1 MSLST
6 IDMAEALRK
15 RDAGIDAATAHC
27 EAVVADWSSEARFQL
42 TLYAF
47 AAATPFTAEEAREWA
62 ERQGFV
68 IASKRAWGGIIQGAK
83 RRGEIVKV
91 GMRATKA
98 SNGSERATYVRR
110 GVSA

>member
-1 MSLST
+1 MGAQT
-6 IDMAEALRK
+6 MADALAA
-15 RDAGIDAATAHC
+15 RDAGVDAATAHC
-27 EAVVADWSSEARFQL
+27 EAVVEDWSQQARFYL
-42 TLYAF
+42 DCYAGN
-47 AAATPFTAEEAREWA
+47 ALNPFTAEQAREWA
-62 ERQGFV
+62 EHNGLV
-68 IASKRAWGGIIQGAK
+68 IESKRAWGGIIQGAK

>member
-1 MSLST
+1 MT
-6 IDMAEALRK
+6 IQTMADALAA

-27 EAVVADWSSEARFQL
+27 EAVVADWSEQARFYL
-42 TLYAF
+42 ACYIDNNRTA
-47 AAATPFTAEEAREWA
+47 PFTAEDAREWA
-62 ERQGFV
+62 ERCGFV